1 LGTSLNALRPSSG
14 VSTVQPPVTEPDRQ
28 AVHRS
33 TVELLAMAPHRAV
46 AGFAGEARLAA
57 DLDDCA
63 DGVVCAVAEDLPII
77 GEAVTEILAG
87 GKRLRPLLVLATAY
101 AGSPQR
107 ERAIRSGVAVELL
120 HLASLVH
127 DDVMDEAAQRHGVA
141 SANARLGNVRA
152 VLAGDYL
159 LARALATACDLGRR
173 EGALAAKAFTWLCD
187 GQARESAT
195 LFDTGRGESAYYA
208 AIEGKTGALFA
219 TSCRLGAMAGGL
231 GEEATEALA
240 EYGLQLGMAFQLI
253 DDLLDFTSTSG
264 QMGKPAGHD
273 IAEGV
278 YTLPVLH
285 ALRERPQLAAVLDR
299 ARPDHL
305 TGAPADPAAVREAA
319 DLVRDSGG
327 LTATRRA
334 AEQRTDRAIGAL
346 SGAAGEVGAA
356 RIAMLSELVAALV
369 GRLS

>member
-1 LGTSLNALRPSSG
+1 

-33 TVELLAMAPHRAV
+33 TVELLATAPHRAV

-63 DGVVCAVAEDLPII
+63 DGVVRAVAEDVPII

-159 LARALATACDLGRR
+159 LARALATACELGRH

-231 GEEATEALA
+231 GDEATEALA

-285 ALRERPQLAAVLDR
+285 ALRERPRLAAVLDR

-356 RIAMLSELVAALV
+356 RISMLSELVAALV